1 MTVASTLPSEPA
13 SEPRGSAVRRGL
25 GRTFIRDVVQR
36 TGLTFRAIRLYEEKG
51 LVVSTRDPLGR
62 RWYDANMSDR
72 LAFIGLARRAGLSL
86 AEIGSLLK
94 TGDRHGHHRRASDS
108 LTLLGRRLKELDRQ
122 RDAVE
127 ACMSELGG
135 GGLDT

>member
-1 MTVASTLPSEPA
+1 MASTLSSGPEW
-13 SEPRGSAVRRGL
+13 EPRGSAVRRGF
-25 GRTFIRDVVQR
+25 GRAFIRDVVQR

-51 LVVSTRDPLGR
+51 LIVSTRDPLGR
-62 RWYDANMSDR
+62 RWYDSNMSDR

-86 AEIGSLLK
+86 AEIGNLLK

-108 LTLLGRRLKELDRQ
+108 LALLRRRLKELDRQ

-127 ACMSELGG
+127 ACMSELSGAA
-135 GGLDT
+135 LET